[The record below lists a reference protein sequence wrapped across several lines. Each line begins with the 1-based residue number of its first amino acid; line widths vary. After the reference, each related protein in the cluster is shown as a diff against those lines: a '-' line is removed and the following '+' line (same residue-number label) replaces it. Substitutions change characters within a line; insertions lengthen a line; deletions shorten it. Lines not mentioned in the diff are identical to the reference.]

1 MKKVIFGLLLGIV
14 LGALGWRYY
23 ERSQHPTVAQ
33 QADDLAGRTREVAVQ
48 AKNAAVDNFDD
59 ARIIAVI
66 KGKYLVDKDLS
77 AIAISIECRD
87 GNVVLKGTAGSDDL
101 IMRARKLASETN
113 GVRNVASLLTIKN

>member
-1 MKKVIFGLLLGIV
+1 MKKAIFVLLIGIV

-23 ERSQHPTVAQ
+23 ERSQHPAITQ
-33 QADDLAGRTREVAVQ
+33 RADDLAERTRDAAVQ

-77 AIAISIECRD
+77 AIAISIECHD
-87 GNVVLKGTAGSDDL
+87 GNVVLRGTAGSDDL
-101 IMRARKLASETN
+101 ITRAGKLANETY
-113 GVRNVASLLTIKN
+113 GVRNVATLLTVKN